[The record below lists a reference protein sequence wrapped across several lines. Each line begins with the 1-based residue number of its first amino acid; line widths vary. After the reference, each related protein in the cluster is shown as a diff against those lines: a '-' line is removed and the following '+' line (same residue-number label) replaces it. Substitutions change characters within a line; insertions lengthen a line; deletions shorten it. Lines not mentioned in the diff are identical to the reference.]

1 MLHKTKIHKKECFWW
16 SIADVRF
23 FFIKNNFSLLQLE
36 RLAKWKGDT
45 GVEWQKGQTGKGC
58 SPISEDLGLWGKTP
72 QGMDI
77 QPEIL
82 P

>member
-1 MLHKTKIHKKECFWW
+1 M
-16 SIADVRF
+16 
-23 FFIKNNFSLLQLE
+23 LQLE

-45 GVEWQKGQTGKGC
+45 GVEWQKGQTGKEW